1 METFRPKL
9 ILAPTDFSETAAHA
23 LRYASALAE
32 RFNAHLL
39 VMYADPFMPA
49 VDFTAIP
56 AATFDLAQQNMIEEA
71 REKLEVHAEEN
82 VGEKVP
88 YDIRVIIGSP
98 VIAISNLVRETG
110 ADLIVMGTHGRT
122 GLRRIL
128 FGSVTAHV
136 MRVAAAPVIAVNS
149 ATSET
154 AEVRKVLVPVTSE
167 PLCRE
172 ALPFAAALTSS
183 SDAPIV
189 FLQFADD
196 DRPLEDTLDHLLSLQ
211 QWAPN
216 ELGDRCEF
224 KIMPGREADRSI
236 TSLAKFTNSDL
247 IALTIPE
254 GRGLGD
260 VLRGTLAERVIRQ
273 SGCPV
278 LTVNSLV
285 ARCAEPTPV
294 MVG

>member
-9 ILAPTDFSETAAHA
+9 ILAPTDFSDTAAHA
-23 LRYASALAE
+23 LRYASTLAE
-32 RFNAHLL
+32 RYDAHLL

-49 VDFTAIP
+49 VDFTAIA
-56 AATFDLAQQNMIEEA
+56 AATFDLAQQNMVEEA

-82 VGEKVP
+82 IRKSVP
-88 YDIRVIIGSP
+88 YDVRVIVGVPEKTI
-98 VIAISNLVRETG
+98 IEQAHEAG
-110 ADLIVMGTHGRT
+110 ADLIVMGTHGRS
-122 GLRRIL
+122 GLSRIL

-136 MRVAAAPVIAVNS
+136 TRHAEAPVIAVNS
-149 ATSET
+149 ATPET

-172 ALPFAAALTSS
+172 ALPFAAALTSAP
-183 SDAPIV
+183 DAPIV

-196 DRPLEDTLDHLLSLQ
+196 DRPLEDTLDHVLHLK
-211 QWAPN
+211 QWAPE
-216 ELGDRCEF
+216 ELVNRCEF
-224 KIMPGREADRSI
+224 KIMSGREADRSI
-236 TSLAKFTNSDL
+236 ASLAKITNSDL

-254 GRGLGD
+254 GRSLGD
-260 VLRGTLAERVIRQ
+260 VLRGTLSERVIRQ

-285 ARCAEPTPV
+285 ARWAEPTPAP
-294 MVG
+294 VG

>member
-23 LRYASALAE
+23 LRYASALGE
-32 RFNAHLL
+32 RLNAHLL

-49 VDFTAIP
+49 VDFTAI
-56 AATFDLAQQNMIEEA
+56 AASSFDLAQQNMIEEA
-71 REKLEVHAEEN
+71 REKLEVHAQEN
-82 VGEKVP
+82 VRKSVP
-88 YDIRVIIGSP
+88 YDVRVIIGSP
-98 VIAISNLVRETG
+98 VIAISEVVRETG

-128 FGSVTAHV
+128 FGSVTSEVIRLAP
-136 MRVAAAPVIAVNS
+136 APVIAVNS
-149 ATSET
+149 ATPET
-154 AEVRKVLVPVTSE
+154 AEVRRVLVPVTSE
-167 PLCRE
+167 PRCHD
-172 ALPFAAALTSS
+172 ALPYAAALTS
-183 SDAPIV
+183 APDTPFV

-196 DRPLEDTLDHLLSLQ
+196 DRPLEDTLDRLISLQ

-224 KIMPGREADRSI
+224 KIMPLRDADRSI
-236 TSLAKFTNSDL
+236 ASVAKFANSDL
-247 IALTIPE
+247 IAVTIPE
-254 GRGLGD
+254 GHGLGD
-260 VLRGTLAERVIRQ
+260 VLRVTLAERVIRQ

-285 ARCAEPTPV
+285 ARCAKPTAAL
-294 MVG
+294 VG

>member
-32 RFNAHLL
+32 RFDAHLL

-49 VDFTAIP
+49 VDFTAI
-56 AATFDLAQQNMIEEA
+56 AASTFDFAQQNMIEEA
-71 REKLEVHAEEN
+71 REELEVHAEEN
-82 VGEKVP
+82 VRKSVP

-98 VIAISNLVRETG
+98 VVAISEVVRETA

-128 FGSVTAHV
+128 FGSVTSDV
-136 MRVAAAPVIAVNS
+136 MRLAPVPVIAVNS
-149 ATSET
+149 ATPEN
-154 AEVRKVLVPVTSE
+154 ADVRRVLVPVTSE
-167 PLCRE
+167 HLCHD
-172 ALPFAAALTSS
+172 ALPYAAALTS
-183 SDAPIV
+183 APDTPFV

-196 DRPLEDTLDHLLSLQ
+196 DRPLEDTLDRLINLQ
-211 QWAPN
+211 RWAPN

-224 KIMPGREADRSI
+224 KIMPARQADRSI
-236 TSLAKFTNSDL
+236 TSVAKFTNSDL

-254 GRGLGD
+254 GHGLGD
-260 VLRGTLAERVIRQ
+260 ALRATLAERIIRQ

-285 ARCAEPTPV
+285 PRGAELAPA

>member
-32 RFNAHLL
+32 RFDAHLL

-49 VDFTAIP
+49 VDFTAI
-56 AATFDLAQQNMIEEA
+56 AAASFDLEQQNMIDEA

-82 VGEKVP
+82 IRQSVP
-88 YDIRVIIGSP
+88 YDVRVIIGAP
-98 VIAISNLVRETG
+98 QTAIIEQAHEAG
-110 ADLIVMGTHGRT
+110 ADLIVMGTHGRS
-122 GLRRIL
+122 GLSRIL

-136 MRVAAAPVIAVNS
+136 MRVAPAPVIAVNS
-149 ATSET
+149 ATPET

-172 ALPFAAALTSS
+172 ALPFVAALASAP
-183 SDAPIV
+183 DAPIV

-196 DRPLEDTLDHLLSLQ
+196 DRPLEDTLDRLLSLQ
-211 QWAPN
+211 QWVPN
-216 ELGDRCEF
+216 ELGSRCEF
-224 KIMPGREADRSI
+224 KIMPGRQADRSI

-278 LTVNSLV
+278 LTVNSVVTCCTETPALV
-285 ARCAEPTPV
+285 R
-294 MVG
+294 